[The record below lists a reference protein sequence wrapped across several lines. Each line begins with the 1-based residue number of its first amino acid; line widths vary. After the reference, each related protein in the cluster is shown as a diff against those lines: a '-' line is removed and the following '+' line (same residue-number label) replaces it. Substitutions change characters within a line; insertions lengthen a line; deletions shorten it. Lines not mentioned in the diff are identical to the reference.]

1 MIEQTL
7 PYPVLYPLL
16 WLWTHFFIGYI
27 GMAFTFL
34 HAYKFIPM
42 HANFNYLFTWL
53 IPLLILV
60 VLMLPK
66 QPRKTQPKDAAV
78 D

>member
-1 MIEQTL
+1 
-7 PYPVLYPLL
+7 
-16 WLWTHFFIGYI
+16 
-27 GMAFTFL
+27 MAFTFL

-53 IPLLILV
+53 VPVGILV
-60 VLMLPK
+60 VLALPK